1 MQKRLNDMLDKHED
15 YKEIYHLSTE
25 LDLLIVD
32 FYRKKGA
39 LGHSYGIIKK
49 SAT

>member
-1 MQKRLNDMLDKHED
+1 MIKQQIILMQKRLNEMMDKHVD
-15 YKEIYHLSTE
+15 YKEIYRLSTE

-39 LGHSYGIIKK
+39 
-49 SAT
+49 